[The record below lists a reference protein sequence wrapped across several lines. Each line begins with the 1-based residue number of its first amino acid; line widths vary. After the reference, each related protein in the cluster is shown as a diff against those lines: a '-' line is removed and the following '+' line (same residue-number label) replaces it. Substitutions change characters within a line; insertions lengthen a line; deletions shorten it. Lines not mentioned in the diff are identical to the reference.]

1 MYGSRGLSA
10 VINDL
15 RVTVVGGSQKCAKIA
30 VFRVSWK
37 FFTVT
42 MKSEVTHM
50 MPRGELHIFSFG
62 TRPLSCLCAELR

>member
-30 VFRVSWK
+30 VFRVS
-37 FFTVT
+37 
-42 MKSEVTHM
+42 
-50 MPRGELHIFSFG
+50 
-62 TRPLSCLCAELR
+62 